1 MKHLRLFLLALTCIA
16 GLAAPTAAEVPSTLS
31 YQGVLTDASGSA
43 VNDGTYT
50 IEFRIYD
57 VASGGSALWTET
69 RSVDVL
75 KGVFSVILGE
85 VSPIL
90 LGFDAQYWLGISV
103 AGEAE
108 LTPRMK
114 LASSAYSL
122 NAGAVNGESNKFPSS
137 GYVGIGIKYPGAPL
151 HIWTED
157 ITGLRIDGTAGGAW
171 ASIVLNAQG
180 VNSLPSFE
188 YYRQGSFRART
199 YVDPQNNWKLVLG
212 GSTVISAMEGSNRIG
227 LGGVTNPMEQLEVNG
242 AIKLGYTGQMNPGTI
257 RWTGMD
263 FEGYDGVD
271 WRSLTASGG
280 SLPAGSAG
288 QTLRHDGSAWVA
300 DTNITNRGHL
310 VGIGTSEPYTKLH
323 VKGVGTTYVDIEA
336 TGDYAPGVLF
346 AQGGGIKWNIL
357 YHPIY
362 QRLEFGHFTP
372 ADPLLQITDGGI
384 VGVGPDPLLGTAKME
399 VHDPDPPE
407 YHTAFAAYSY
417 FNSLPTTFGA
427 RAIVGSHVDD
437 GNGGIGVYGE
447 GISGGANMEHEIGVY
462 GYTDDGYGV
471 WSEGTLGTSGATVSV
486 VGTRDHGWRHVYAME
501 SPSNWFEDFGS
512 ARLSGGEARV
522 ELEPVFA
529 QTVALNEGY
538 HVFLTP
544 LGDCALY
551 VSEKNERGFVVKIVG
566 GAAGSGAGDVAFDY
580 RIVAKRSGYETKRLE
595 AAEDPAAMEQRLGVG
610 RALTDRPRAAASVR
624 DTRPVTESDRF
635 GKR

>member
-1 MKHLRLFLLALTCIA
+1 MKLLRLCLSALALA
-16 GLAAPTAAEVPSTLS
+16 SFLAAAAVGEVPPTLS
-31 YQGVLTDASGSA
+31 YQGVLADASGSA
-43 VNDGTYT
+43 VQDGSYT
-50 IEFRIYD
+50 MEFRIYD
-57 VASGGSALWTET
+57 VASEGTALWTES
-69 RSVDVL
+69 RSVEVL
-75 KGVFSVILGE
+75 KGVFNVILGE
-85 VSPIL
+85 VNPIL
-90 LGFDAQYWLGISV
+90 LGFDAQYWLGMSV
-103 AGEAE
+103 SGEAE
-108 LTPRMK
+108 LSPRTK

-122 NAGAVNGESNKFPSS
+122 NAGAVNGESNIFPSS
-137 GYVGIGIKYPGAPL
+137 GYVGIGIKHPSAPL
-151 HIWTED
+151 HIWTGD
-157 ITGLRIDGTAGGAW
+157 LTGLRIDGTEPGAW
-171 ASIVLNAQG
+171 ASMVLNAQG
-180 VNSLPSFE
+180 ANSAPSFE
-188 YYRQGSFRART
+188 YYRLGDFKART
-199 YVDPQNNWKLVLG
+199 YVDYQNNWRLDVG
-212 GSTVISAMEGSNRIG
+212 GHNLISAMEGSNRVG
-227 LGGVTNPMEQLEVNG
+227 LGGVTNPQEQLEVNG
-242 AIKLGYTGQMNPGTI
+242 AIKLGYTGGMNPGTI

-300 DTNITNRGHL
+300 DTNITNQGHL

-323 VKGVGTTYVDIEA
+323 VKGIGTTYVDIEA

-372 ADPLLQITDGGI
+372 ADPLLQITDDGI

-399 VHDPDPPE
+399 VHNPDPPP
-407 YHTAFAAYSY
+407 YHTAFAAFSY
-417 FNSLPTTFGA
+417 FNNPPTNFGA

-437 GNGGIGVYGE
+437 GNGGVGVYGE
-447 GISGGANMEHEIGVY
+447 AVSGGANLQHEIGVL
-462 GYTDDGYGV
+462 GYSDDGYGV

-486 VGTRDHGWRHVYAME
+486 VGTRDHGWRKVYAME

-522 ELEPVFA
+522 AIEPVFA
-529 QTVALNEGY
+529 QTVALGDGY

-551 VSEKNERGFVVKIVG
+551 VAEKNERGFVVKIVG
-566 GAAGSGAGDVAFDY
+566 GAAGSGASDIAFDY
-580 RIVAKRSGYETKRLE
+580 RIVAKRVGYEAKRLE
-595 AAEDPAAMEQRLGVG
+595 AAEDPVAMQQRFRVG
-610 RALTDRPRAAASVR
+610 RAMTDRPRAAAGGSR
-624 DTRPVTESDRF
+624 DTRAVT
-635 GKR
+635 GK